1 MRKYTIKLPG
11 YPRPFPY
18 IADISP
24 EEVEEAIF
32 QRFRIFPEWARWW
45 SDLGNR
51 ITMINFVFTLEEM
64 R

>member
-1 MRKYTIKLPG
+1 MKKYTIKLPA

-32 QRFRIFPEWARWW
+32 QRFRLWPEW
-45 SDLGNR
+45 
-51 ITMINFVFTLEEM
+51 VK
-64 R
+64 